1 MNSEQGSDDENQMIF
16 DPVKMAKSIRL
27 RLSDWKN
34 RRRYVKLEHFVTGDG
49 LGREIGSPEAA
60 PKEVEPASDG
70 YKRISILPYELSTAQ
85 GLDFVHSGRV
95 QVSGFSSNVGVYPM
109 HVASIAAC
117 NVYVGLGLESVGDEQ
132 RSQEDSGSK
141 SPHVSS
147 EMLLQDKS
155 GIEPAVPLP
164 PETDP

>member
-27 RLSDWKN
+27 KLSDWKN
-34 RRRYVKLEHFVTGDG
+34 RRHYVKLEHFVTSDG
-49 LGREIGSPEAA
+49 LGRETGSPDAT
-60 PKEVEPASDG
+60 PKVVEPASDG
-70 YKRISILPYELSTAQ
+70 YKGISILPYELSTGQ
-85 GLDFVHSGRV
+85 GRDFVHSGRV
-95 QVSGFSSNVGVYPM
+95 QVSGFSSNVGLYPI

-117 NVYVGLGLESVGDEQ
+117 NVYIGLGLESVGDER

-141 SPHVSS
+141 PLRVSS
-147 EMLLQDKS
+147 EMLLDDKS
-155 GIEPAVPLP
+155 GVELAVPLP